1 MFTITA
7 IHCSSKTH
15 FNMKPSFIT
24 CIILLVFLTSCGK
37 QSSDYR
43 TLKAQND
50 SLQNAKIKLQEEVD
64 GYFSAM
70 NQIEQNIEKIK
81 STENTIS
88 IQPVGKE
95 LNDDMRTKIN
105 EDMTYLNDML
115 QANKDEL
122 ARLKSKIKKSAFRS
136 TELERTISRITKS
149 LEEETSKVAL
159 LQAELADKDSL
170 IVKLD
175 TKVSELGKNVEDLSA
190 DNKSKETKIKEQ
202 DETIHTAWYVFGTRS
217 ELKQQKIITSDGLFS
232 QQRVLQHDFNKNYFV
247 RIDARNTK
255 SIPLYSS
262 HAKILT
268 NHPKSSYTLEKEN
281 GNFVL
286 LIVDTDE
293 FWSVS
298 KYLVVEVE

>member
-1 MFTITA
+1 
-7 IHCSSKTH
+7 
-15 FNMKPSFIT
+15 MKS
-24 CIILLVFLTSCGK
+24 ILFCLAVALVLFTSCGK
-37 QSSDYR
+37 QSSDYKS
-43 TLKAQND
+43 LKAQND
-50 SLQNAKIKLQEEVD
+50 SLMNEKMKLQEEVD

-95 LNDDMRTKIN
+95 LDADTRSKIN
-105 EDMTYLNDML
+105 EDMIYLNDML
-115 QANKDEL
+115 QANKEEL
-122 ARLKSKIKKSAFRS
+122 ARLKSKIKKSAFHS
-136 TELERTISRITKS
+136 SELERTITRLTKS
-149 LEEETSKVAL
+149 LEEETTKVAQ
-159 LQAELADKDSL
+159 LQVVLAEKDSL

-175 TKVSELGKNVEDLSA
+175 TKVSELGKNVEDLSTE
-190 DNKSKETKIKEQ
+190 NKTKETKIKEQ
-202 DETIHTAWYVFGTRS
+202 DETIHTAWYVFGTKD
-217 ELKQQKIITSDGLFS
+217 ELKKQRIITTDGLFS
-232 QQRVLQHDFNKNYFV
+232 QQRVLQRDFNKNYFV

-262 HAKILT
+262 RAKILT

>member
-1 MFTITA
+1 MKPIIFTTA
-7 IHCSSKTH
+7 ILL
-15 FNMKPSFIT
+15 
-24 CIILLVFLTSCGK
+24 ILFTSCGK
-37 QSSDYR
+37 QSSDYKALR
-43 TLKAQND
+43 AQND
-50 SLQNAKIKLQEEVD
+50 SLQNAKVKLQEEVD

-88 IQPVGKE
+88 IQPVGQE
-95 LNDDMRTKIN
+95 LQDDQRTKIN
-105 EDMTYLNDML
+105 EDMSYLNDML
-115 QANKDEL
+115 QSNKEEL

-136 TELERTISRITKS
+136 SELEHTISRLTKS
-149 LEEETSKVAL
+149 LDEETSKVSEL
-159 LQAELADKDSL
+159 MAELSKKDSL

-175 TKVSELGKNVEDLSA
+175 FKVNELGKNIDEIST
-190 DNKSKETKIKEQ
+190 DNKIKDTKIQEQ
-202 DETIHTAWYVFGTRS
+202 DEAIHTAWYVFGTLS
-217 ELKQQKIITSDGLFS
+217 ELKKQKIVTSDGLLS
-232 QQRVLQHDFNKNYFV
+232 QQKVLQRDFNKNYFV

-255 SIPLYSS
+255 SIPLYST

-298 KYLVVEVE
+298 KYLVIEVE

>member
-1 MFTITA
+1 MRSTLF
-7 IHCSSKTH
+7 SLS
-15 FNMKPSFIT
+15 
-24 CIILLVFLTSCGK
+24 ILLVLFTSCGK

-43 TLKAQND
+43 SLQAQND
-50 SLQNAKIKLQEEVD
+50 SLQNAKQKLQEEVD

-95 LNDDMRTKIN
+95 LDDDMRTKIN
-105 EDMTYLNDML
+105 DDMTYLNDML

-122 ARLKSKIKKSAFRS
+122 ARLKAKIKRSAFRS
-136 TELERTISRITKS
+136 SELERTITRLTKA
-149 LEEETSKVAL
+149 LEEETTKVAQ
-159 LQAELADKDSL
+159 LQTELAQKDSL

-175 TKVSELGKNVEDLSA
+175 TKVSEMGKNLEDLST

-202 DETIHTAWYVFGTRS
+202 DEAIHTAWYVFGTKQ
-217 ELKQQKIITSDGLFS
+217 ELKEQKIVTTEGLFS

-262 HAKILT
+262 RAKILT
-268 NHPKSSYTLEKEN
+268 SHPKSSYTLEKQN

-286 LIVDTDE
+286 LITDTDS
-293 FWSVS
+293 FWSIS

>member
-1 MFTITA
+1 M
-7 IHCSSKTH
+7 
-15 FNMKPSFIT
+15 
-24 CIILLVFLTSCGK
+24 
-37 QSSDYR
+37 
-43 TLKAQND
+43 
-50 SLQNAKIKLQEEVD
+50 NAKLKLQEEVD

-81 STENTIS
+81 NTENTIS

-95 LNDDMRTKIN
+95 LDDDLRTKIN
-105 EDMTYLNDML
+105 EDMMYLNDML

-136 TELERTISRITKS
+136 SELERTILRITKA

-159 LQAELADKDSL
+159 LQAELEKKDSL
-170 IVKLD
+170 ILNLD
-175 TKVSELGKNVEDLSA
+175 TKVSELGKSVEDLTIE
-190 DNKSKETKIKEQ
+190 NKSKESKIKEQ
-202 DETIHTAWYVFGTRS
+202 DEVIHTAWYVFGTRA
-217 ELKQQKIITSDGLFS
+217 ELKQQHIVTSDGLFS
-232 QQRVLQHDFNKNYFV
+232 QQRVLQRDFNKNYFV

-262 HAKILT
+262 RAKILT
-268 NHPKSSYTLEKEN
+268 SHPKSSYTLEKEN

-293 FWSVS
+293 FWSIS
-298 KYLVVEVE
+298 RYLVVEVE

>member
-1 MFTITA
+1 
-7 IHCSSKTH
+7 
-15 FNMKPSFIT
+15 MKSIFFSL
-24 CIILLVFLTSCGK
+24 IIFLALLTSCGK
-37 QSSDYR
+37 RSTEYQQ
-43 TLKAQND
+43 LQAQND
-50 SLQNAKIKLQEEVD
+50 SLMNAKLKLQEEVD

-293 FWSVS
+293 FWSIS